1 MRFLTKKLAAQII
14 LLIFSLTVVFHL
26 LVMIKVIPYT
36 MVWGGR
42 LQSDADMYRFEF
54 VSLGLNLLFTFIV
67 LVKSGILSIRIPIWV
82 ITSSLWVMFCLF
94 LFNTL
99 GNILSENH
107 LEKIIFTPVTIVLSL
122 LMLVLILKKN

>member
-1 MRFLTKKLAAQII
+1 
-14 LLIFSLTVVFHL
+14 
-26 LVMIKVIPYT
+26 
-36 MVWGGR
+36 MVR
-42 LQSDADMYRFEF
+42 
-54 VSLGLNLLFTFIV
+54 
-67 LVKSGILSIRIPIWV
+67 V